1 MNMLALWLTVAT
13 ASMVAAGAWAA
24 PVAAERHVGTVLKAE
39 TSPPAL
45 LMQLD
50 GGGEKWM
57 AVPSDTDVLRVAPGE
72 KDLAKA
78 AKLKFDE
85 VRAGD
90 RVLVRAEG
98 EPAVARQIVVL
109 SQGDLERQRQAE
121 RDDWR
126 KRGVSGR
133 VSAVN
138 PETGEV
144 SILTAARFGSAVV
157 VVKLGAR
164 TEQRRYGTDSARFSD
179 ARASTISDIH
189 VGDQIQALGARTP
202 DGRSMSAEKIIS
214 GSFRNFTATVAVVN
228 PARQEMTVELVGN
241 GPPMMVK
248 IAPGSILRKLS
259 PQATTQLAGTNAPK
273 TGVPGTQNILDD
285 SLTLTV
291 AEFQRG
297 DAVVIATGNGAP
309 AGAGAPIAAFA
320 VIAGVE
326 PLLKRSAEAQRELL
340 GSWNLSLD
348 PETSGGRGGQR

>member
-1 MNMLALWLTVAT
+1 MLALWLTAAT
-13 ASMVAAGAWAA
+13 ASMVAAGAWAT
-24 PVAAERHVGTVLKAE
+24 PEAAERHVGTVLKTE

-57 AVPSDTDVLRVAPGE
+57 AVPSDIDVLRVAPGE
-72 KDLAKA
+72 RDLAKA

-98 EPAVARQIVVL
+98 EPAIARQIVVL

-121 RDDWR
+121 RDDWK

-144 SILTAARFGSAVV
+144 SVLTAARSESAVV

-164 TEQRRYGTDSARFSD
+164 TEQRRYRADSARFSD

-189 VGDQIQALGARTP
+189 AGDQIQALGARTP

-241 GPPMMVK
+241 GPPMTVK

-259 PQATTQLAGTNAPK
+259 PQATAQLAGKNAPK
-273 TGVPGTQNILDD
+273 TGGPGTQNILDN
-285 SLTLTV
+285 SVTLTV

-348 PETSGGRGGQR
+348 PEAPGGRGGQ